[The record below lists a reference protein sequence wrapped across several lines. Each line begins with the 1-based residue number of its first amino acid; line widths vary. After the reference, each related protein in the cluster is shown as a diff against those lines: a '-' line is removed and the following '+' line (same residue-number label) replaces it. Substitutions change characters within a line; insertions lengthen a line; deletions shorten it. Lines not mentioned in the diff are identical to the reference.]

1 METVKDLHAYFC
13 LLLACGVLSLNVS
26 ASVHPGAREDVMGQ
40 YRLTNRQQ
48 CHRLCWYRALCGSYS
63 YHTES
68 SAPLM
73 DMSTPPP
80 NCVLHAQNDSENW
93 LCSACV
99 LHTQH
104 DRENCLCS
112 ACTKW
117 QWELFVFCLC
127 SAHTTRPWELSMFC
141 LSGLSGFC
149 WQNMVILWTPHPITS
164 RPLYWPTPFL
174 PSAPSTPHVLQF
186 IFPTTFFSCYFFID
200 HILSSPP
207 LTCDVPPG
215 GARDDHTTRAGGWQE
230 TSASSSHINNGCKA
244 RPCSN
249 TDVCVPT
256 SSTSEP
262 TSSTSVATSSQSASY
277 VCLPLPSHCADPDP
291 VSHGDVVVSGS
302 SQDDVAHVTCDVGY
316 VAAPRNVSIEIVCL
330 VSQCVCV
337 VSRCVCMV
345 SRVCIETVCLVSQYV
360 CIVSQ
365 CLVSRS
371 VWWVRVSVSQCVS
384 KWWVSVSA

>member
-1 METVKDLHAYFC
+1 MTVRI
-13 LLLACGVLSLNVS
+13 V
-26 ASVHPGAREDVMGQ
+26 
-40 YRLTNRQQ
+40 
-48 CHRLCWYRALCGSYS
+48 
-63 YHTES
+63 
-68 SAPLM
+68 
-73 DMSTPPP
+73 
-80 NCVLHAQNDSENW
+80 CVLFVFYIHNMTVRIV
-93 LCSACV
+93 CV
-99 LHTQH
+99 LFVCILHTQH
-104 DRENCLCS
+104 DGENCLCS
-112 ACTKW
+112 
-117 QWELFVFCLC
+117 VCLC
-127 SAHTTRPWELSMFC
+127 SAH
-141 LSGLSGFC
+141 
-149 WQNMVILWTPHPITS
+149 NMVILHIVCVLFAPPHPLTS

-174 PSAPSTPHVLQF
+174 PSAPPTPHVLQF

-215 GARDDHTTRAGGWQE
+215 GARDDSTTRAGEWQE
-230 TSASSSHINNGCKA
+230 TSASSSHINNGCKV
-244 RPCSN
+244 RPCRN

-256 SSTSEP
+256 SSTSVA
-262 TSSTSVATSSQSASY
+262 TSSTSVATSSTSVPTSSQSASY

-345 SRVCIETVCLVSQYV
+345 SRVCTETVCLVSQYV

-365 CLVSRS
+365 S
-371 VWWVRVSVSQCVS
+371 VW
-384 KWWVSVSA
+384 